1 MSTWI
6 TLAFEA
12 NSSNF
17 PVTRSSKRAPTAINK
32 SHSVT
37 AKLAYMMHD
46 LVDPIPK
53 GYVYICTFDG
63 VKAYL
68 QQEVEG
74 PKK

>member
-1 MSTWI
+1 
-6 TLAFEA
+6 
-12 NSSNF
+12 
-17 PVTRSSKRAPTAINK
+17 
-32 SHSVT
+32 
-37 AKLAYMMHD
+37 MMHD